1 MNIFHFMKIPITVQ
15 KTLRKIEDM
24 CNTCMAYTSL
34 YIRSFF
40 LYFLTMRHCAENGDT
55 IQDIEDHCKT
65 FPSNYTWKDLRIP
78 QADYDIHKSML
89 YDLTAL
95 LDSGVKPPAA
105 KRQIQQ
111 SYHRAVKTA
120 FMNQIYQ
127 NEMKAGAMK
136 RNIILENAM
145 ITSKCRGISGVSV
158 LTVFLS
164 PYPEGQ
170 AFSCK
175 WNCSYCPNEPGQPRS
190 YLFGEPGVL
199 RANQHGFDCVKQMLA
214 RIKAYQV
221 NGHPDDKFEVLIL
234 GGTIASYPKTYLETF
249 MRDIFYAANVCSVTE
264 DLRPALSLAEEKALN
279 AEGSTHRVIG
289 ITIET
294 RPDCV
299 SVAELHDFRRWG
311 VTRVQLGVQHTDD
324 AVLRGVNRGC
334 GHKHTLRVL
343 KLLKDNCFKVDIHIM
358 PNLPGASVASDKDMM
373 DCVLG
378 ELHPDQVKVYPCTTT
393 PFTKILEDYKTGA
406 YKPYDNDALT
416 EVVLYW
422 KARVHPWIR
431 NNRIVRDIP
440 NSYIVAGVKTSS
452 QRLDFKAEADEKGIV
467 CWCIRCREAGRHP
480 KARAEEG
487 ELVTRH
493 YKAQDGHEIFLS
505 WESKNRAVLFGFL
518 RLRFIAADVEN
529 VAFPELTGA
538 ALVRELHVY
547 GRTIAVGEDAADS
560 AGGKTA
566 VAQHLGIGRRLLAEA
581 ERLAALAEYRK
592 IAVISG
598 VGVRKYYEGSG
609 YMLAEGS
616 GEFMMKNINPI
627 LNKVMMLY
635 IYILVAT
642 MSIMLLLWN

>member
-1 MNIFHFMKIPITVQ
+1 
-15 KTLRKIEDM
+15 
-24 CNTCMAYTSL
+24 
-34 YIRSFF
+34 
-40 LYFLTMRHCAENGDT
+40 MRQCAENGDT

-78 QADYDIHKSML
+78 QADYDIHRSML

-136 RNIILENAM
+136 RNMILENAM

-249 MRDIFYAANVCSVTE
+249 MRDIFYAANVCSMTE

-279 AEGSTHRVIG
+279 SSGSTHRVIG

-299 SVAELHDFRRWG
+299 SVAELRDFRRWG

-334 GHKHTLRVL
+334 GHKHTLRAL

-358 PNLPGASVASDKDMM
+358 PNLPGASVDSDKDMM

-452 QRLDFKAEADEKGIV
+452 QRLDFKAEADARGIV

-505 WESKNRAVLFGFL
+505 WESHDRAVLFGFL
-518 RLRFIAADVEN
+518 RLRFIDAGTEN
-529 VAFPELTGA
+529 VVFSELTGA

-581 ERLAALAEYRK
+581 ERLSALAEYRK

-609 YMLAEGS
+609 YVLAEGG
-616 GEFMMKNINPI
+616 GEFMMKSIEPLQYRI
-627 LNKVMMLY
+627 MIWYVLIAV
-635 IYILVAT
+635 IAVVVAWC
-642 MSIMLLLWN
+642 M

>member
-1 MNIFHFMKIPITVQ
+1 
-15 KTLRKIEDM
+15 
-24 CNTCMAYTSL
+24 
-34 YIRSFF
+34 
-40 LYFLTMRHCAENGDT
+40 MRTCAENGAT
-55 IQDIEDHCKT
+55 IQDIEEHCKT
-65 FPSNYTWKDLRIP
+65 FPVSYTWKDLRIP
-78 QADYDIHKSML
+78 QADYATHKSML
-89 YDLTAL
+89 YSLMQL
-95 LDSGVKPPAA
+95 LENGLPVAAA
-105 KRQIQQ
+105 KRQVQQ

-127 NEMKAGAMK
+127 DELTTGAME
-136 RNIILENAM
+136 RNVVLENAL

-170 AFSCK
+170 TFTCK

-199 RANQHGFDCVKQMLA
+199 RANQNGFDCVKQMLA

-249 MRDIFYAANVCSVTE
+249 MRDIFYAANVCSLPKE
-264 DLRPALSLAEEKALN
+264 DMRLAMSLAEEKALN
-279 AEGSTHRVIG
+279 ASGSTHRVIG

-299 SVAELHDFRRWG
+299 SVAELRDFRRWG

-324 AVLRGVNRGC
+324 AILRGVNRGC
-334 GHKHTLRVL
+334 GHKHTLRAL
-343 KLLKDNCFKVDIHIM
+343 KLLKDACFKVDIHLM
-358 PNLPGASVASDKDMM
+358 PNLPGSSVEKDKNMI
-373 DCVLG
+373 DCVLAD
-378 ELHPDQVKVYPCTTT
+378 LHPDQVKIYPCTTT

-406 YKPYDNDALT
+406 YKPYDNDDLT

-440 NSYIVAGVKTSS
+440 NSYIVAGVQTSS
-452 QRLDFKAEADEKGIV
+452 QRLDFQAEAAKRGIV
-467 CWCIRCREAGRHP
+467 CRCIRCREAGRCPTGSAGGSAHPKGGP
-480 KARAEEG
+480 KARAELG

-505 WESKNRAVLFGFL
+505 WESKDRAVLFGFL
-518 RLRFIAADVEN
+518 RLRFIAKDIEN
-529 VAFPELTGA
+529 VAFPELSGA
-538 ALVRELHVY
+538 ALIRELHVY

-560 AGGKTA
+560 SGGKTA

-581 ERLAALAEYRK
+581 EQLSLYAGYDR

-609 YMLAEGS
+609 YALDAGA
-616 GEFMMKNINPI
+616 GEFMIKTLQAGQEFTMW
-627 LNKVMMLY
+627 LSV
-635 IYILVAT
+635 ILVILLV
-642 MSIMLLLWN
+642 SIVLHVYL